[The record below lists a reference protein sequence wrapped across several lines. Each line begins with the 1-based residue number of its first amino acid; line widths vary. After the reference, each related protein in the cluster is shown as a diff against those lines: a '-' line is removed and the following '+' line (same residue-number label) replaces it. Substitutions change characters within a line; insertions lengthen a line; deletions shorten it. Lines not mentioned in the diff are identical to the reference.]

1 MRTSKLNC
9 FNEDQDWTN
18 DEIRTILGCVMW
30 QQSQSNLVCVISKKT
45 VVATH
50 ENYDSAI
57 SSLIV
62 QVICCVWL
70 PVLGRSSTWPIKK
83 KTILFLTVRDE
94 AQPHMWRNF
103 QMIFT
108 NQNSNSQTVHV
119 LASLCSRIATR
130 PGKLKNLVQ
139 VARCVLPSAHYAAPA
154 YSKSS
159 LGLKYNFC

>member
-18 DEIRTILGCVMW
+18 DEIRTILGCKMW
-30 QQSQSNLVCVISKKT
+30 QQSQSILVYVISKKT

-70 PVLGRSSTWPIKK
+70 PVLGRSNTWPIKK
-83 KTILFLTVRDE
+83 KKRQHLF
-94 AQPHMWRNF
+94 A
-103 QMIFT
+103 IFAPLQRFSSRHT
-108 NQNSNSQTVHV
+108 TTSWFV
-119 LASLCSRIATR
+119 LWKCFS
-130 PGKLKNLVQ
+130 PFLKNRAAIKMLLDSGVCQ
-139 VARCVLPSAHYAAPA
+139 ITWPAVINIQDKYMSSAE
-154 YSKSS
+154 
-159 LGLKYNFC
+159 LI

>member
-18 DEIRTILGCVMW
+18 DEIWTILGCVMW
-30 QQSQSNLVCVISKKT
+30 QQSQSYLVCVIPKKT

-62 QVICCVWL
+62 QVTCCVWL

-83 KTILFLTVRDE
+83 KTRSGRCPSWSLFRARVYWAQALSSFQIAHLLIFCKLIVESVEGLLNWNILLPNLIIFVATSGTGGCVFFL
-94 AQPHMWRNF
+94 
-103 QMIFT
+103 
-108 NQNSNSQTVHV
+108 
-119 LASLCSRIATR
+119 LIA
-130 PGKLKNLVQ
+130 
-139 VARCVLPSAHYAAPA
+139 
-154 YSKSS
+154 
-159 LGLKYNFC
+159 